1 MTIKICG
8 DDKGDKERRQEFD
21 TTGRR
26 ELKRA
31 RAASKAEATA

>member
-8 DDKGDKERRQEFD
+8 YEKGDKERRQEFD